1 MSQPVLLS
9 TGLVL
14 DARMTSEL
22 LERSIA
28 GQIEFWARIGQ
39 AIEPLLQGT
48 QSLALSRARKAMPL
62 SKCMAMLDSPAG
74 RKRLTTYLQSEP
86 YPHFEPAPGQKGLL
100 VRTEANGQKTL
111 GRFIRRE
118 FRPVTTAK
126 K

>member
-48 QSLALSRARKAMPL
+48 QALALSRARKAMPL
-62 SKCMAMLDSPAG
+62 SKCLAMLDSPAG
-74 RKRLTTYLQSEP
+74 RKRLATYLQNEP
-86 YPHFEPAPGQKGLL
+86 FPHFEPAPGRKGLL
-100 VRTEANGQKTL
+100 IRTEANGQKTL

-118 FRPVTTAK
+118 FRSVTTAK

>member
-14 DARMTSEL
+14 EARMTSEL
-22 LERSIA
+22 MERSIA
-28 GQIEFWARIGQ
+28 GQIEFWARLGQ

-62 SKCMAMLDSPAG
+62 SECLAMLDTPAG

-86 YPHFEPAPGQKGLL
+86 YPHFAPAPGRKGLL
-100 VRTEANGQKTL
+100 IRTEANGQTTL
-111 GRFIRRE
+111 GRFIRRK
-118 FRPVTTAK
+118 FCPVTSGK
-126 K
+126 G